1 MDDRDLVRRMLRG
14 EERAFDEFFDQNFD
28 RVFRFACR
36 RLGDPAAAE
45 DVAQVTLVQAMR
57 KLHTWKGEAALFT
70 WLCAICRHE
79 TAAWTARHGRIPQPV
94 LDDEAGMRALLDQ
107 VASPDESP
115 ENAAGRLE
123 LAALIQSVLDHLPHR
138 YGDIL
143 AWKYLHE
150 WPVSRVADRLGIT
163 EKAAESM
170 LTRAR
175 DAFRRGCASLSG
187 AIGNG
192 WSGS

>member
-14 EERAFDEFFDQNFD
+14 EERAFDEFFDQHID
-28 RVFRFACR
+28 RVFRFAAR

-45 DVAQVTLVQAMR
+45 DVAQVTLVQAIR

-70 WLCAICRHE
+70 WLCAICRRE
-79 TAAWTARHGRIPQPV
+79 VMAWTARTGRTPQPV
-94 LDDEAGMRALLDQ
+94 IEDEAGMRLLFERL
-107 VASPDESP
+107 ASTDESP
-115 ENAAGRLE
+115 DLTAERHE
-123 LAALIQSVLDHLPHR
+123 LSALIQSVLDHLPHR

-143 AWKYLHE
+143 EWKYLRD
-150 WPVSRVADRLGIT
+150 WPVSRVADRLGVS

-175 DAFRRGCASLSG
+175 EAFRQGFTSIPG
-187 AIGNG
+187 AIG
-192 WSGS
+192 SGS